1 MEQKGNKRML
11 KVEEKE
17 EDEKQKKQ
25 RNEDEK
31 WEQLS

>member
-17 EDEKQKKQ
+17 EDEKQKRQ

>member
-17 EDEKQKKQ
+17 EEKQKKQ